1 MPGPQIRELQR
12 VFVSRLDTLSHI
24 LDAGAAHLGAGLD
37 LAQARLAPDML
48 PLGTQ
53 VAFACNQ
60 PRGFSQWCAGE
71 PVQNLDPAVP
81 SLEIAR
87 AHIADTRARVLAGD
101 PDLAAQVEAIRRE
114 VLVVKAD
121 GATVVADVADMRR
134 RLQAAKPASGAWDA
148 KNGPGRIMD
157 IELMAQTAC
166 LQLAD
171 PARRVEQQLRAGVKG
186 AKLSVSDE
194 KTLLESYRLLW
205 RLQCASRLLGDK
217 GLDPGALGEGA
228 RAFLLRE
235 TGLADDAALSEA
247 VLAASRAAQVVIEAH
262 LGGVDATE

>member
-24 LDAGAAHLGAGLD
+24 LDAGEAHLGDGLD

-87 AHIADTRARVLAGD
+87 AHIADTRARVLAIACDDGKLEETKRIGLGGALYCEL
-101 PDLAAQVEAIRRE
+101 PGHGYVSEYLLPNFYFHITTTYAILRMLG
-114 VLVVKAD
+114 VPVGKAD
-121 GATVVADVADMRR
+121 YMR
-134 RLQAAKPASGAWDA
+134 
-148 KNGPGRIMD
+148 
-157 IELMAQTAC
+157 
-166 LQLAD
+166 
-171 PARRVEQQLRAGVKG
+171 
-186 AKLSVSDE
+186 
-194 KTLLESYRLLW
+194 
-205 RLQCASRLLGDK
+205 
-217 GLDPGALGEGA
+217 
-228 RAFLLRE
+228 FLLPHVRSD
-235 TGLADDAALSEA
+235 G
-247 VLAASRAAQVVIEAH
+247 
-262 LGGVDATE
+262 

>member
-24 LDAGAAHLGAGLD
+24 LDAGATHLGAGLD

-87 AHIADTRARVLAGD
+87 AHIADTRARVLAIACDDGKLEETKRIGLGGALYCEL
-101 PDLAAQVEAIRRE
+101 PGHGYVSEYLLPNFYFHITTTYAILRMLG
-114 VLVVKAD
+114 VPVGKAD
-121 GATVVADVADMRR
+121 YMR
-134 RLQAAKPASGAWDA
+134 
-148 KNGPGRIMD
+148 
-157 IELMAQTAC
+157 
-166 LQLAD
+166 
-171 PARRVEQQLRAGVKG
+171 
-186 AKLSVSDE
+186 
-194 KTLLESYRLLW
+194 
-205 RLQCASRLLGDK
+205 
-217 GLDPGALGEGA
+217 
-228 RAFLLRE
+228 FLLPHV
-235 TGLADDAALSEA
+235 LSDA
-247 VLAASRAAQVVIEAH
+247 
-262 LGGVDATE
+262 